1 MKEHVYERDEMSY
14 YTARARSVRTC
25 ACVRARTTRAT
36 VSVAAPVTDVT
47 GPTLDVIPSLPSPP
61 PPLLCCRQTAVIT
74 HRYHLVPAT
83 ITLLSLD
90 LSRDPLLTFT
100 PLA

>member
-25 ACVRARTTRAT
+25 ACVKARTTRAT

-47 GPTLDVIPSLPSPP
+47 GPTLDVIPSLPSPL
-61 PPLLCCRQTAVIT
+61 PLA
-74 HRYHLVPAT
+74 
-83 ITLLSLD
+83 TLLHYSAAVKP
-90 LSRDPLLTFT
+90 R
-100 PLA
+100 